1 MEIFTKMTYIAVI
14 PIYLFYFLS
23 SNRNLLDDLDKELI
37 LLSSSV
43 REDVIFLIREFV
55 IQYSGG
61 IFPRTTASV
70 GY

>member
-1 MEIFTKMTYIAVI
+1 MTYIAVI

-37 LLSSSV
+37 FLSSSV
-43 REDVIFLIREFV
+43 REDVILIREFV
-55 IQYSGG
+55 SILVAFSEDNC
-61 IFPRTTASV
+61 SL